1 MSNFDQI
8 ATVHKLTVVRKVDEH
23 DSEFDVYLCEDQ
35 LGNEWALSKEGEP
48 EYAEWGVYNYIVR
61 NDVFMITTPVSLPCM
76 TWELVELP
84 KDYKGELQVGMS
96 LN

>member
-1 MSNFDQI
+1 MSKFDQI
-8 ATVHKLTVVRKVDEH
+8 ATVHKLTVVKQADEH

-35 LGNEWALSKEGEP
+35 FGNEWALSKEGEP

-61 NDVFMITTPVSLPCM
+61 NNVCMITTPVSTPCM
-76 TWELVELP
+76 SWELADLP

-96 LN
+96 IV

>member
-23 DSEFDVYLCEDQ
+23 DSEFNVYLCKDQ

-48 EYAEWGVYNYIVR
+48 EYAEWGVYNVC
-61 NDVFMITTPVSLPCM
+61 V
-76 TWELVELP
+76 
-84 KDYKGELQVGMS
+84 
-96 LN
+96 

>member
-8 ATVHKLTVVRKVDEH
+8 ATAHKLTVVRKVDKH
-23 DSEFDVYLCEDQ
+23 DSEFDVYLCEDH

-76 TWELVELP
+76 TWVLVELP

-96 LN
+96 IN